1 MWCVGRE
8 VRRRPSTNTRV
19 FSFLVP
25 LFFLP
30 PSSFLFPPSSRSWM
44 TSTPTPG
51 CSSRAAR
58 CVMLSVLLSVL
69 LDVML
74 YVILY
79 VMLHVM
85 LYVML
90 HLLLSVC
97 CYLCCCLCV
106 AICVAVVCCCVLCRR
121 KGQLQR
127 TTLTH
132 SPTPHLLISPSPRL
146 LRAIGVAV
154 GCDAAYR
161 YRQALLD
168 ARGGECGGA
177 KGRL

>member
-106 AICVAVVCCCVLCRR
+106 AICVAVVCCCVLCRSKR
-121 KGQLQR
+121 PAQ
-127 TTLTH
+127 TH
-132 SPTPHLLISPSPRL
+132 NANPLSHPSSPHLPISSSPPCHRC
-146 LRAIGVAV
+146 R
-154 GCDAAYR
+154 
-161 YRQALLD
+161 
-168 ARGGECGGA
+168 
-177 KGRL
+177 GRLRCGVSLSASTARCTWR